1 MMKSEKRRNYI
12 IHLRDGKYYA
22 QNHAWIPVVIEKAT
36 KLTRVDAE
44 RIVATLK
51 KLGYNTAYSI
61 KIGA

>member
-1 MMKSEKRRNYI
+1 MMMKPEKRRNYI

-36 KLTRVDAE
+36 KLTRADAE
-44 RIVATLK
+44 RIVAMLK

-61 KIGA
+61 KL